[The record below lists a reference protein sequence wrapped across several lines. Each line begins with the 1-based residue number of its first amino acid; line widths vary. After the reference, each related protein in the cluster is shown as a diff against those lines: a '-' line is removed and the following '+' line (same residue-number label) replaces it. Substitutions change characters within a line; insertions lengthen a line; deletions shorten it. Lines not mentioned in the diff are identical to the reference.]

1 MQQAS
6 NKGFSGI
13 AIVSHQLPNI
23 ASDNA
28 AVKHPV
34 KTDCCGKHAAETNI

>member
-23 ASDNA
+23 GSDNA
-28 AVKHPV
+28 AAKYPV
-34 KTDCCGKHAAETNI
+34 KTDCCGKLAAEINI

>member
-13 AIVSHQLPNI
+13 AIVSHQLP
-23 ASDNA
+23 SDNA